1 MECYALAMPRLEA
14 HRKVR
19 EYERSL
25 GYSPDVVYFLYLRAF
40 EDEEMASKMKAYAD
54 LRKQKSG

>member
-1 MECYALAMPRLEA
+1 MPRLEA